1 MKTPEIVY
9 HSKRFHVERVVQTTL
24 DGREHEREVVRH
36 PGAVVILPIL
46 PDGRVVFVKNFR
58 VAIAETLIELPAG
71 TLDHDEP
78 PIKTAE
84 RELAEETGYRTGKIE
99 HLLTYCMSPG
109 ILDEKMH
116 LFLAT
121 DLTPGETALEP
132 GEDIETYLCSWNEAL
147 KLAETGLIR
156 DAKTL
161 VGLLYF
167 DKFGKG

>member
-1 MKTPEIVY
+1 MKKHEVLY
-9 HSKRFHVERVVQTTL
+9 QSQRFRIERVIQTTP
-24 DGREHEREVVRH
+24 DGREHVREVVRH

-58 VAIAETLIELPAG
+58 VAVDETLIELPAG

-84 RELAEETGYRTGKIE
+84 RELAEETGYRAGKIE
-99 HLLTYCMSPG
+99 HLLRFCMSPG

-121 DLTPGETALEP
+121 ELARAGE
-132 GEDIETYLCSWNEAL
+132 
-147 KLAETGLIR
+147 IR
-156 DAKTL
+156 DAKSL
-161 VGLLYF
+161 VGLLYY
-167 DKFGKG
+167 DKFRT